1 MTQTQKVARKIQAI
15 RPYHEDCQKGI
26 SKAKMRI
33 LSYDSQED
41 IIHLDYAIKLLGS
54 QVIQNQNF
62 GWMYVNVDM
71 CKIHVIVS
79 INVMFKIIVP
89 RLLAYNAKIMI
100 ANIL

>member
-1 MTQTQKVARKIQAI
+1 MKII
-15 RPYHEDCQKGI
+15 EKK
-26 SKAKMRI
+26 SKAKTKTKI
-33 LSYDSQED
+33 LSYHSKADE
-41 IIHLDYAIKLLGS
+41 ILLNYAMKLLGS

-62 GWMYVNVDM
+62 GWMYLNVDM